1 MIPAMEVKTLRQ
13 ITGLTQREFS
23 TRYQIPLKTL
33 QNWESDA
40 DCPSARKCPQY
51 VIFLLEKAV
60 MADFKVARNLLGAN
74 IDERHLMAIEEAKIK
89 IRKSP
94 LARYV
99 RDVMLY
105 GSTARGTAR
114 HSSDIDILMI
124 LDDDVKDNKSAH
136 EWITYLKG
144 NISSEDFT
152 LPETDLHVAYES
164 KWKEKNDAFFSN
176 IKKEGFSIWN

>member
-1 MIPAMEVKTLRQ
+1 MEVKTLRQ
-13 ITGLTQREFS
+13 ITGLTQKEFS

-40 DCPSARKCPQY
+40 DCPSARKCPRY

-60 MADFKVARNLLGAN
+60 TVDFKVARNLLGAK
-74 IDERHLMAIEEAKIK
+74 IDERHLTAIEEAKAK
-89 IRKSP
+89 IRRSP
-94 LARYV
+94 LAKYV
-99 RDVMLY
+99 KDVMLY

-114 HSSDIDILMI
+114 HSSDIDLLMI
-124 LDDDVKDNKSAH
+124 LDDDVKNDRNAH

-152 LPETDLHVAYES
+152 LPETDLHVVYEA

-176 IKKEGFSIWN
+176 VKKEGFSIWN